1 MQQPPKLI
9 ALALGLLLLVT
20 PLGTWCADVVPT
32 HTSKLSERAPARYY
46 DELDRL
52 LPGWKK
58 VNTDPS
64 FLKWLDGKAKQGA
77 GWRRQQLNSAFDA
90 KDALASARIF
100 ERWADE
106 VDLPLPTMR
115 RGV

>member
-32 HTSKLSERAPARYY
+32 HTSKLSERAPGRYY